1 MVIYNKHNY
10 LPKYY
15 KTLPSDSIS
24 NFLKD
29 NLHHICFEEDFKFI
43 QESKI
48 NDLTL
53 DNLCLYIYNRLNKLS
68 FKKSEIEKNIFDIN
82 KLQIKKLAEQNF
94 KISFPST
101 IERPGLIRESYINIR
116 NKKSSKRSLVLYY
129 RGPWRD
135 HKNTACVDVFHL
147 KVIYKVILLFIV
159 NNNFKSF
166 NDIFIVHTDVDREEF
181 NFFKG
186 FNISKKTGSG
196 FIEDTCLFANTI
208 HFNVGELP
216 DIYSHTQPILSR
228 SLIFNDFHLPKIDD
242 QFVFDAIYPE
252 VIFKDRFEYCLDKE
266 RSYNNTITSWKE
278 IFDNEQHKNSILKS
292 NSFKN
297 VYKVVENLIS
307 VIYNVDN
314 EYSRRIS

>member
-1 MVIYNKHNY
+1 MVVYNKHNY

-15 KTLPSDSIS
+15 ETLPSDNIS

-29 NLHHICFEEDFKFI
+29 NLHHICFEGDFKFI

-53 DNLCLYIYNRLNKLS
+53 DNLCLYIYNRLNKVS
-68 FKKSEIEKNIFDIN
+68 FNKTEINKNIFSVN
-82 KLQIKKLAEQNF
+82 KLQIKKLAAQRF
-94 KISFPST
+94 KIKFPST

-116 NKKSSKRSLVLYY
+116 NKKPSKRSLVLYY

-135 HKNTACVDVFHL
+135 HKNTAGVDVFHL
-147 KVIYKVILLFIV
+147 KVIYKIILLFII
-159 NNNFKSF
+159 NNNFRFF
-166 NDIFIVHTDVDREEF
+166 NDVFVVQTDVDRESF
-181 NFFKG
+181 NFFKDL
-186 FNISKKTGSG
+186 NISMKTGSG

-216 DIYSHTQPILSR
+216 DLYSHTQPILSR
-228 SLIFNDFHLPKIDD
+228 SLIFNDFHLPKIDKR
-242 QFVFDAIYPE
+242 FVFDAIYPE
-252 VIFKDRFEYCLDKE
+252 VLFKDKFEYCPDKE
-266 RSYNNTITSWKE
+266 RSYNNAITSWRE
-278 IFDNEQHKNSILKS
+278 IFDNSQHKISILKS

-297 VYKVVENLIS
+297 VYKVVENLINT
-307 VIYNVDN
+307 IYNIDN